1 MADENDEYDDII
13 GLHRPAYPGRP
24 CMPMSGRAAQ
34 FAPFAALAGF
44 DDAVPETARTTCDD
58 IVPADDY
65 LGEMS
70 ERLRLA
76 LERDPHP
83 RVRLSCFI
91 PDATKHGGSML
102 TFCGRIRSVDRV
114 FDEIVF
120 EDGRTV
126 RLSAVRAISC

>member
-1 MADENDEYDDII
+1 MADESGEYDDII
-13 GLHRPAYPGRP
+13 GLHRPAYPGRS

-44 DDAVPETARTTCDD
+44 DDAVTETARTTDD
-58 IVPADDY
+58 DVTPASDY
-65 LGEMS
+65 LAEMS

-76 LERDPHP
+76 LEREPHP
-83 RVRLSCFI
+83 RVRLRCFI
-91 PDATKHGGSML
+91 PDATKRGGSMR